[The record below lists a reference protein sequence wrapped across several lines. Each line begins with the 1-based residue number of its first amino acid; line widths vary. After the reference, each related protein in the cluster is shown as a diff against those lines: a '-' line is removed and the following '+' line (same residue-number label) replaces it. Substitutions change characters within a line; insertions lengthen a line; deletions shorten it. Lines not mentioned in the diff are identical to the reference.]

1 MTESTTYWLAAIPLA
16 AAGLAWLLNQFTTF
30 LTLHLADRRTLRET
44 LYVLLELRHTLRVA
58 QGLRDT
64 AKATQFFFAAL
75 AHRLPGLA
83 LTGPQ
88 RQQLSAMV
96 QQLLPTIEAQVV
108 RDVGLPE
115 RYAATLLKLA
125 SVAPFQA
132 YRLRGK
138 DSLLSLVNNLVQHTA
153 EALRQQASSL
163 AELTRQ
169 QRLPPPTPPLTR
181 TVHLTAGLAELEQVM
196 LALASRVGGRE
207 QRELQR
213 LLAED
218 EPAAD
223 LVAQR
228 IMEAGVAFLLETVAQ
243 QLAEE

>member
-64 AKATQFFFAAL
+64 AKATEFFFAAL
-75 AHRLPGLA
+75 AYRLPDLD
-83 LTGPQ
+83 LPELH

-96 QQLLPTIEAQVV
+96 RQLLPTIEAQVV
-108 RDVGLPE
+108 GDLGPPE
-115 RYAATLLKLA
+115 RYSATLLKLA

-138 DSLLSLVNNLVQHTA
+138 DSLLALVNNLAQHTA
-153 EALRQQASSL
+153 EDLRQQARSL

-169 QRLPPPTPPLTR
+169 QRLPSPSPPLTR
-181 TVHLTAGLAELEQVM
+181 TVHLSAGLTELEQVM
-196 LALASRVGGRE
+196 RELAGSIGRRE
-207 QRELQR
+207 QRQLNR
-213 LLAED
+213 VLAED

-228 IMEAGVAFLLETVAQ
+228 IMEAGEAFLVDAMAQ
-243 QLAEE
+243 PAAAD